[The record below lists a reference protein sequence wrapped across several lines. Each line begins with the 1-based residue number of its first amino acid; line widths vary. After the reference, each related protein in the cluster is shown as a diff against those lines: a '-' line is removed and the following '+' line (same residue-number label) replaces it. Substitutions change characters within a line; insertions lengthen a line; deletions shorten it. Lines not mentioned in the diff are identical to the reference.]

1 MLLDMFGIYTPT
13 LKGIIRLQALV
24 RGHLVRRQ
32 AVVTLRC
39 MRAIIEFQALTRGRM
54 VRLTNGQ
61 LLKNRLQEHLWSKL
75 LFVLGHTSEIWNY
88 IGHEEDNFASRSVPS
103 SGCKD

>member
-1 MLLDMFGIYTPT
+1 
-13 LKGIIRLQALV
+13 
-24 RGHLVRRQ
+24 
-32 AVVTLRC
+32 

-88 IGHEEDNFASRSVPS
+88 IGHEYFVGLSKKEDNFASRSVPS

>member
-1 MLLDMFGIYTPT
+1 MNSPT

-61 LLKNRLQEHLWSKL
+61 LLKNILQQHLWSKL
-75 LFVLGHTSEIWNY
+75 ICLFCVTLLKYGTTLGMRKITLLQEVGHVLDAKI
-88 IGHEEDNFASRSVPS
+88 D
-103 SGCKD
+103 

>member
-1 MLLDMFGIYTPT
+1 MLDCVCWQSDTT
-13 LKGIIRLQALV
+13 VGIIRLQALV
-24 RGHLVRRQ
+24 RGHLVSRQ

-61 LLKNRLQEHLWSKL
+61 LLKNRLQQHLWSKL
-75 LFVLGHTSEIWNY
+75 FCLFWVTLLKYGTTLGMRISLACQKK
-88 IGHEEDNFASRSVPS
+88 GR
-103 SGCKD
+103 

>member
-1 MLLDMFGIYTPT
+1 M
-13 LKGIIRLQALV
+13 GIIRLQALV

-61 LLKNRLQEHLWSKL
+61 LLKNRLQQHLWSKL
-75 LFVLGHTSEIWNY
+75 FCLYTSEIWNY
-88 IGHEEDNFASRSVPS
+88 IGHEDFVGLSKKKEDNFASRSGPS